1 MRTIEERQTMGEC
14 RQDAGIAFFDSI
26 APEWDSREDL
36 ESLKVNLDK
45 GLACFGLEPAG
56 HILEVGCGTGNLT
69 AALLRAL
76 SPSGKI
82 TAVDISG
89 KMVEIARAKIND
101 PRVCWIHDAV
111 EHLAPSPERF
121 DRIFCCS
128 VWPHLTNP
136 GLAADLFF
144 HLLKPGG
151 RLHIWHLISREAV
164 NTIHANASAAVSDHL
179 LAPASETAALLEQ
192 AGFAIEKA
200 RDDNEGYL
208 VTGRKESRE

>member
-1 MRTIEERQTMGEC
+1 MCEC
-14 RQDAGIAFFDSI
+14 CQEASIAFFDAM

-36 ESLKVNLDK
+36 ESLNANLDK
-45 GLACFGLEPAG
+45 ALKLFCLGPHE

-69 AALLRAL
+69 AAILRVL
-76 SPSGKI
+76 SPCGKI

-89 KMVEIARAKIND
+89 RMVEIARAKIPD
-101 PRVCWIHDAV
+101 ARVCWIHDAV

-121 DRIFCCS
+121 DRIFCCA

-136 GLAADLFF
+136 GLAAGLFRQM
-144 HLLKPGG
+144 LNPGG
-151 RLHIWHLISREAV
+151 RLHVWHLISREAV
-164 NTIHANASAAVSDHL
+164 NTIHADASAAVSNHL

-192 AGFAIEKA
+192 TGFAIEKT

-208 VTGRKESRE
+208 VTGRKEPRE